1 MLSRGAT
8 FCTHSLCSTVP
19 NPCRLVRC
27 HICVCASNCNAFA
40 FLGIIQN
47 LIIKVLIAKPWGV
60 ICQVLHTLKK
70 NLMSLNLFL
79 FLFSYF
85 KYSFTALY
93 CICLFKLFL
102 FLFFSPESFE
112 GLRTRSCR
120 ENGQL
125 RLPPECKRRKGGQ
138 TPQHSETSAGQVR
151 GRMWL
156 LLLHRGEG
164 NHEVSVTL
172 TILSFTPS
180 RSLKG

>member
-27 HICVCASNCNAFA
+27 HICVCFKLQCICFS
-40 FLGIIQN
+40 GDHY
-47 LIIKVLIAKPWGV
+47 LIIKVLIGKPWV

>member
-1 MLSRGAT
+1 MQTRQVSYMCALQTAMHLLFWGSLFNYKGFNRETLGYLSGSA
-8 FCTHSLCSTVP
+8 
-19 NPCRLVRC
+19 
-27 HICVCASNCNAFA
+27 HI
-40 FLGIIQN
+40 
-47 LIIKVLIAKPWGV
+47 
-60 ICQVLHTLKK
+60 KK
-70 NLMSLNLFL
+70 NIMSLNLFL
-79 FLFSYF
+79 F

-93 CICLFKLFL
+93 CICLFKLFQFFF
-102 FLFFSPESFE
+102 FLSPESFE